1 MRFQNCSGWQLFPS
15 LSLLFVTL
23 SYYSRGHIF
32 VCFSKSNFF
41 AGTKF
46 NNGLT
51 TNNGDGGGEGVD
63 ATPSEGVKE
72 REKIKLSY
80 IQAFMS
86 F

>member
-51 TNNGDGGGEGVD
+51 RRGGGGVD

-72 REKIKLSY
+72 RERKS
-80 IQAFMS
+80 S
-86 F
+86 

>member
-51 TNNGDGGGEGVD
+51 KGGGGRGVD

-72 REKIKLSY
+72 RERKS
-80 IQAFMS
+80 S
-86 F
+86 

>member
-51 TNNGDGGGEGVD
+51 RRGGGVD

-72 REKIKLSY
+72 RERKS
-80 IQAFMS
+80 S
-86 F
+86 

>member
-1 MRFQNCSGWQLFPS
+1 M
-15 LSLLFVTL
+15 TL
-23 SYYSRGHIF
+23 GGHIF
-32 VCFSKSNFF
+32 VCLSKSNFF
-41 AGTKF
+41 VDVKF

-51 TNNGDGGGEGVD
+51 RWGGGGMD
-63 ATPSEGVKE
+63 ATPSKGVKD

>member
-46 NNGLT
+46 KNGLT
-51 TNNGDGGGEGVD
+51 KGGGVD